1 MLAQCL
7 FVMLLS
13 FHGDCF
19 WPGWRGRGWGS
30 NNAWNIRCSR
40 SNLDNVEPWNA
51 PAAKLRLQKW
61 ERKTKVEILIQVTLA
76 FKVKWLNLKWNIQ
89 SFLLTSFAW
98 VSEAPFDS
106 GFPARN
112 QCTAMFLNL
121 FYAATC
127 FVFTLFLAFSCFNY
141 SFATNLVFL

>member
-13 FHGDCF
+13 FRGDCF
-19 WPGWRGRGWGS
+19 WPGGRGKS

-76 FKVKWLNLKWNIQ
+76 FKVKWLNLK
-89 SFLLTSFAW
+89 
-98 VSEAPFDS
+98 
-106 GFPARN
+106 
-112 QCTAMFLNL
+112 
-121 FYAATC
+121 
-127 FVFTLFLAFSCFNY
+127 
-141 SFATNLVFL
+141 